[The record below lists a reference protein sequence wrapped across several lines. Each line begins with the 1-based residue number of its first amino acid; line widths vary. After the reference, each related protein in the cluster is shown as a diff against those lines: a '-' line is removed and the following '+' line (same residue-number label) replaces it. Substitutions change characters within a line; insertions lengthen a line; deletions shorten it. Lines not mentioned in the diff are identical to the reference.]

1 MFYLS
6 LIEHTLRLPPQ
17 LLGLPLNEAIKGELE
32 SLLLDKVRGLSIVFA
47 FSFCYCDFPV
57 FKRLREPVL

>member
-32 SLLLDKVRGLSIVFA
+32 SLFVDKVRGLSIVLA
-47 FSFCYCDFPV
+47 FSFCYCYFQV
-57 FKRLREPVL
+57 FKRLRENVL

>member
-17 LLGLPLNEAIKGELE
+17 LLGLPLNKTIEGELE
-32 SLLLDKVRGLSIVFA
+32 NLFLDKVRGLSIVFA
-47 FSFCYCDFPV
+47 FSFCYCDFRV
-57 FKRLREPVL
+57 FKRLRETVL

>member
-32 SLLLDKVRGLSIVFA
+32 SLFVDKVRGLSIVFA
-47 FSFCYCDFPV
+47 FSFCYCDFQV
-57 FKRLREPVL
+57 FKRLRENAL